1 MIYCL
6 HYYHQSG
13 GSLCYENAADV
24 LWMRNGAGAD
34 VEEYSGE
41 SDADELLCNSS
52 VVMHL
57 GYLLEN

>member
-1 MIYCL
+1 
-6 HYYHQSG
+6 
-13 GSLCYENAADV
+13 
-24 LWMRNGAGAD
+24 MRNGAGAD